1 MNLNNNLNLDIKKKI
16 TIRVLTSLI
25 LCFLIIYFFTFPML
39 KKIKT
44 QKEDIIAKKIEL
56 EDRISKDKN
65 IINLNEQ
72 IKKIE
77 PDLLELDKIF
87 INMNRELDFITL
99 LESVAN
105 NNNIEQKLNIP
116 PNQTKKNNDIYQ
128 AQPLMINANGKFK
141 NIIQY
146 IADLEA
152 ITYYITINSININK
166 AGNTGKND
174 ESPSDSVRLT
184 IDALTYW
191 K

>member
-105 NNNIEQKLNIP
+105 NNNIEQKLNIS

-128 AQPLMINANGKFK
+128 AQPLIINANGKFK

-152 ITYYITINSININK
+152 ITYYITINSININR

>member
-1 MNLNNNLNLDIKKKI
+1 
-16 TIRVLTSLI
+16 
-25 LCFLIIYFFTFPML
+25 
-39 KKIKT
+39 
-44 QKEDIIAKKIEL
+44 
-56 EDRISKDKN
+56 
-65 IINLNEQ
+65 
-72 IKKIE
+72 
-77 PDLLELDKIF
+77 
-87 INMNRELDFITL
+87 MNRELDFITL

-105 NNNIEQKLNIP
+105 NNNIEQKLNIS

-128 AQPLMINANGKFK
+128 VQPLIINANGKFK

-152 ITYYITINSININK
+152 ITYYITINSININR

>member
-25 LCFLIIYFFTFPML
+25 LCFLIIYFFTFPLL

-56 EDRISKDKN
+56 EDRMSKDKN
-65 IINLNEQ
+65 IISLNEQ

-77 PDLLELDKIF
+77 PDLLKLDKIF
-87 INMNRELDFITL
+87 ISMNRELDFITL
-99 LESVAN
+99 LESAADN
-105 NNNIEQKLNIP
+105 NNVEQKLNISP
-116 PNQTKKNNDIYQ
+116 EQSKKNNDIYH
-128 AQPLMINANGKFK
+128 AQPLTINARGKFK

-152 ITYYITINSININK
+152 ITYYITINSINISR
-166 AGNTGKND
+166 TGKN
-174 ESPSDSVRLT
+174 EKNPNDSIKLM
-184 IDALTYW
+184 INALTYW